1 MSSFDIAD
9 ARVNIAGDIP
19 PLRDAAGAFML
30 KGEHL
35 DVEIERGTAYFPS
48 GRSVTLNGGN
58 FVIPN
63 TYEKPLIA
71 EMKLDVGGQADAIAE
86 LVSYRP
92 ILALQRTPFKPEDFS
107 GEMTAQVGARF
118 GLVTAQNPPPPQWQA
133 QMLLDGVTVNKPI
146 AGRAISDIKGTLRID
161 PQQAVL
167 EAKADIDGGPM
178 DISRR
183 RACRGNQHGQAKARD
198 FRNAQGRRCLPSWP
212 RALPA
217 SSTDL
222 CRWIS

>member
-1 MSSFDIAD
+1 MRASTWP
-9 ARVNIAGDIP
+9 GDIP
-19 PLRDAAGAFML
+19 PLRDAAGAFKL

-48 GRSVTLNGGN
+48 GRSATLKGGD

-118 GLVTAQNPPPPQWQA
+118 GLVTAQKPPPPQWQA
-133 QMLLDGVTVNKPI
+133 QMLLNGVTVNKPF
-146 AGRAISDIKGTLRID
+146 AGRAISDIKGTLQDRSDNRRCWRPRPISM
-161 PQQAVL
+161 A
-167 EAKADIDGGPM
+167 EPM

-183 RACRGNQHGQAKARD
+183 RARRSGQHGCSESAR
-198 FRNAQGRRCLPSWP
+198 FPGRSRTVSLPSWP
-212 RALPA
+212 PGLQA
-217 SSTDL
+217 SSADL
-222 CRWIS
+222 SRWIS